1 MKSFIDSVDVS
12 TRSKRRK
19 AMILVI
25 ELLKKIRH
33 AEEQHME
40 RIPLHLRSGAEYS
53 AADYSAES
61 ILDGLHSLF
70 DAY

>member
-33 AEEQHME
+33 AEEQYME
-40 RIPLHLRSGAEYS
+40 RIPLHLRSGAAYS

>member
-40 RIPLHLRSGAEYS
+40 RIPLHLRSGAAYS